1 MADFVDAT
9 VREID
14 SRIEELREELTKLE
28 AAKAALVGIRRGPGR
43 PKGSTNTPHISTA
56 AGNGHNG
63 RRRGP
68 GRPRGRRGGNTR
80 SNQAL
85 QLVSEQPGITIPQI
99 ADQLSIEPNYL
110 YRVMPKLVSDGL
122 VKRDGQGWHP
132 ATSAA
137 AAVGVTSADAES
149 ADAE

>member
-14 SRIEELREELTKLE
+14 SRIEDLREELTKLE

-43 PKGSTNTPHISTA
+43 PKGSTNSTPSA
-56 AGNGHNG
+56 NNGHNG
-63 RRRGP
+63 RQRRGP

-85 QLVSEQPGITIPQI
+85 ALVTEKPGITIPQI

-132 ATSAA
+132 ATS
-137 AAVGVTSADAES
+137 SASES
-149 ADAE
+149 ADSES

>member
-43 PKGSTNTPHISTA
+43 PKGSTNATHT
-56 AGNGHNG
+56 NGSGSNGHHNG

-122 VKRDGQGWHP
+122 VKREGQGWHP
-132 ATSAA
+132 AQSAEPDP
-137 AAVGVTSADAES
+137 VAES
-149 ADAE
+149 SASE

>member
-9 VREID
+9 VRDID
-14 SRIEELREELTKLE
+14 SRIADLREELTKLE

-43 PKGSTNTPHISTA
+43 PKGSTNSSSNSSSSIAS
-56 AGNGHNG
+56 NGHNG
-63 RRRGP
+63 RRRSP
-68 GRPRGRRGGNTR
+68 GRPRGRRAGNTR

-85 QLVSEQPGITIPQI
+85 ALVSEQPGITIPQI

-110 YRVMPKLVSDGL
+110 YRVMPKLVSDGM

-132 ATSAA
+132 AATNGASK
-137 AAVGVTSADAES
+137 SSDSE
-149 ADAE
+149 

>member
-43 PKGSTNTPHISTA
+43 PKGSTNTTPTA
-56 AGNGHNG
+56 SNGHNG

-85 QLVSEQPGITIPQI
+85 TLVGEQPGITIPQI
-99 ADQLSIEPNYL
+99 AEQLSIEPNYL

-132 ATSAA
+132 VPTNGS
-137 AAVGVTSADAES
+137 ES
-149 ADAE
+149 SDSE

>member
-43 PKGSTNTPHISTA
+43 PKGSTNSTPSPA
-56 AGNGHNG
+56 SNGHNG

-85 QLVSEQPGITIPQI
+85 QLVG
-99 ADQLSIEPNYL
+99 
-110 YRVMPKLVSDGL
+110 
-122 VKRDGQGWHP
+122 
-132 ATSAA
+132 
-137 AAVGVTSADAES
+137 
-149 ADAE
+149 

>member
-9 VREID
+9 VREIE
-14 SRIEELREELTKLE
+14 SRIEELQEELNKLE
-28 AAKAALVGIRRGPGR
+28 AARSALVGIRRGPGR
-43 PKGSTNTPHISTA
+43 PKGSTSHTPTSSTS
-56 AGNGHNG
+56 NGHGG

-85 QLVSEQPGITIPQI
+85 NLVNEQPGITIPQI
-99 ADQLSIEPNYL
+99 AEQLKIEPNYL

-122 VKRDGQGWHP
+122 VRREGQGWHP
-132 ATSAA
+132 AQSETAEPA
-137 AAVGVTSADAES
+137 PAES
-149 ADAE
+149 GS

>member
-9 VREID
+9 VRDID
-14 SRIEELREELTKLE
+14 SRIEDLREELTKLE
-28 AAKAALVGIRRGPGR
+28 AAKAALVGNRRGPGR
-43 PKGSTNTPHISTA
+43 PKGSTNHTTHSAT
-56 AGNGHNG
+56 NGHNG

-85 QLVSEQPGITIPQI
+85 ALVSEQPGITIPQI

-122 VKRDGQGWHP
+122 VKREGQGWHP
-132 ATSAA
+132 SGAGAGVG
-137 AAVGVTSADAES
+137 AVSES
-149 ADAE
+149 SDSE